1 MTSPPIFVPYGIN
14 YGGKLETRNK
24 IRNYNMKVFQSD
36 SVAHVLQSDSASNLL
51 SDAVNNQGFL
61 FQKFI
66 QIPLKD
72 FGEINIS
79 LAKVLILVLLIFAV
93 FIIVRIFKKLLNRSF
108 ITERLEEKK
117 RRSVLLIIKSISW
130 LTFILISLSITGIEI
145 SEIMEYK
152 IFDSDKVNIT
162 PTYILV
168 SIIVF
173 IFTGYFILMIKN
185 FFDRQIENKIIDNAR
200 GRTVYQFLKYI
211 IWVIVI
217 VVVLQSG
224 GIKLTLFLG
233 AGAALLV
240 GIGFGLQQIFADIIS
255 GIFLL
260 FERNVMIDDV
270 LEVEGGIVGRV
281 KEIGIRTSKILTRE
295 NVIYIIPNSQI
306 ISDKVINWSHAETR
320 TRFYVNVGVAYG
332 SDTTLVKKVLLD
344 VAAAHHDLCKKPIPF
359 VRFNDFGESSL
370 DFQLFFWTR
379 KNFLVENIKSDL
391 RFDIDNRFREN
402 NITIPFPQRDL
413 HFMSRFPK

>member
-1 MTSPPIFVPYGIN
+1 MLIFQNDNLTPILPNDYVS
-14 YGGKLETRNK
+14 TTMSDTVS
-24 IRNYNMKVFQSD
+24 NM
-36 SVAHVLQSDSASNLL
+36 
-51 SDAVNNQGFL
+51 GFL

-72 FGEINIS
+72 GLGEINIS
-79 LAKVLILVLLIFAV
+79 LVKIFLIFLLILAV
-93 FIIVRIFKKLLNRSF
+93 FVIVRIFNRLLNRPF
-108 ITERLEEKK
+108 ITERLEDKK
-117 RRSVLLIIKSISW
+117 RRSILLIFRSISW
-130 LTFILISLSITGIEI
+130 LAFILISLSIIGIEI
-145 SEIMEYK
+145 AQIMSYEIIASE
-152 IFDSDKVNIT
+152 KVNIT
-162 PTYILV
+162 PIYILV
-168 SIIVF
+168 SLIVL
-173 IFTGYFILMIKN
+173 IFTGYIVHMISN
-185 FFDRQIENKIIDNAR
+185 FFDRQIENNIVDKAR
-200 GRTVYQFLKYI
+200 GKTVFQLLKYI
-211 IWVIVI
+211 IWVVVI
-217 VVVLQSG
+217 IVVLQSG

-332 SDTTLVKKVLLD
+332 SDTRLVEKVLLE
-344 VAAAHHDLCKKPIPF
+344 VAANHVDLCKRPIPF
-359 VRFNDFGESSL
+359 IRFNDFGDSSL

-379 KNFLVENIKSDL
+379 KVFVVENIKSDL
-391 RFDIDNRFREN
+391 RFEIDAIFRRN
-402 NITIPFPQRDL
+402 NIEIPFPQRDL
-413 HFMSRFPK
+413 HFKNGYNK